1 MKLVI
6 QNQEMTPK
14 TFAKYV
20 LCKVIEDVDKN
31 YLEYVKSIYPEVE
44 QMSDNDIVKLND
56 WKHKLVMQVNK
67 FLNKDEFSNG

>member
-1 MKLVI
+1 
-6 QNQEMTPK
+6 MTPK

-56 WKHKLVMQVNK
+56 WKHKLIMQVNK

>member
-1 MKLVI
+1 
-6 QNQEMTPK
+6 MTPK

>member
-1 MKLVI
+1 
-6 QNQEMTPK
+6 MTPK

-44 QMSDNDIVKLND
+44 EMSENDIVKLND

>member
-56 WKHKLVMQVNK
+56 WKHKLIMQVNK